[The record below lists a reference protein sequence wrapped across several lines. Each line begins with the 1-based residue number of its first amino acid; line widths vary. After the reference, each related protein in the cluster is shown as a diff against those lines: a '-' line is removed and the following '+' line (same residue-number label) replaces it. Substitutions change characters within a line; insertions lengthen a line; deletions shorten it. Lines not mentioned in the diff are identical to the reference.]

1 MKDKKKNQKRNK
13 RKSIHVNLFN
23 EDVYAEYGVE
33 NDILLDDAL
42 VDRVQALANTKPIS
56 AKLSVTFVAKHNIEI
71 DNAKFKKAYKNSVQ
85 NRIDMKNHEIFRCA
99 ITGTIFL
106 IFSLILLGVYVYF
119 RPYFSAFW
127 DQFLTIFDWVFLW
140 SAIQVLTIEL
150 IQLFIDKAK
159 ILKLLKA
166 QLKIVSKK

>member
-56 AKLSVTFVAKHNIEI
+56 AKLSVTFVAKHSVEI
-71 DNAKFKKAYKNSVQ
+71 DNTKFKKAYKNSVQ
-85 NRIDMKNHEIFRCA
+85 NRIDMKNHEIFRCT

-106 IFSLILLGVYVYF
+106 IFSLVLLGVYVYF

-159 ILKLLKA
+159 IIKLLKA
-166 QLKIVSKK
+166 RLKIVSK